1 MNYLGYL
8 LERAAFDAGIKQADL
23 KPDVQ
28 LKEPQER
35 TVERVMREPGVLAF
49 HGLGTG
55 KTLTSIAAGERLGGP
70 VEVVVP
76 ASLRENYRKELRKF
90 VKGTPRRYTVESYHK
105 AISHDGL
112 PPAKLTVFDEAH
124 RMGQEG
130 TAVSQLPAKAQGKV
144 MLLTGTP
151 LRNEPSE
158 LLPLLRAIA
167 RDRPIPKSQ
176 KSFDIEFLQKKQV
189 GPGFWGWLRGIK
201 PGVEMHARNLPKLR
215 KLIQG
220 RVDYAPSVGEFPA
233 VKREDV
239 PVEMSPEQTHLYKAL
254 MAAHPDLSYKV
265 RANLPPSRSEASR
278 LNAFLSAVRQ
288 VSNNPASYD
297 VTQTGVSTKVKRMVE
312 EIQRHSKDDPDFRGL
327 AYSNY
332 LEAGVQPLAKELER
346 LKIPHA
352 VFTGEL
358 KDEERRQL
366 VQDYNSG
373 KYKMLLISGAGAEGL
388 DLKGTR
394 LVQIMEPH
402 WNQARIEQVVGRAV
416 RHRSHAHLPP
426 EKQLVTVQRYFAK
439 PVPNFLQRW
448 GLADPETGADEYL
461 DTRSKEKQELIDQF
475 LGLLKEVGSEPIR
488 NGQQR

>member
-1 MNYLGYL
+1 MNHLDYL
-8 LERAAFDAGIKQADL
+8 LGCAAFSAGVKRAEL
-23 KPDVQ
+23 RPGVQ

-35 TVERVMREPGVLAF
+35 AVERVMREPGVLAY
-49 HGLGTG
+49 HGLGSG

-76 ASLRENYRKELRKF
+76 ASLRENYKKELQKF
-90 VKGTPRRYTVESYHK
+90 VKGTPRKYNVESYQK
-105 AISHDGL
+105 AISYDGL

-130 TAVSQLPAKAQGKV
+130 TAASQLPAKAQGKV

-167 RDRPIPKSQ
+167 KDRPIPKSQ
-176 KSFDIEFLQKKQV
+176 KSFDIEFLQRKQV

-201 PGVEMHARNLPKLR
+201 PGVEVHARNLPKLR
-215 KLIQG
+215 KLVQG
-220 RVDYAPSVGEFPA
+220 RVDYAPSVGAFPS

-239 PVEMSPEQTHLYKAL
+239 HVEMSPEQTSLYKSL
-254 MAAHPDLSYKV
+254 MNANPGLSYKV
-265 RANLPPSRSEASR
+265 RSNLPPSRAESQQ

-288 VSNNPASYD
+288 VSNNPAAYD
-297 VTQTGVSTKVKRMVE
+297 ITQTGTPTKVKRMVG
-312 EIQRHSKDDPDFRGL
+312 EIQKRHKEDPDFRGL

-332 LEAGVQPLAKELER
+332 LEAGINPLAKELEK

-352 VFTGEL
+352 VFTGEI
-358 KDEERRQL
+358 KDEDRRQL
-366 VQDYNSG
+366 VQDYNAG

-402 WNQARIEQVVGRAV
+402 WNQARIEQVIGRAV
-416 RHRSHAHLPP
+416 RHKSHEHLPA
-426 EKQLVTVQRYFAK
+426 EKQNVTVQQYYAK
-439 PVPNFLQRW
+439 PQPNFLQRW
-448 GLADPETGADEYL
+448 GIADPETGADEYL
-461 DTRSKEKQELIDQF
+461 QTRSLEKQKLIDQF
-475 LGLLKEVGSEPIR
+475 LTLLKEVGSEPIR